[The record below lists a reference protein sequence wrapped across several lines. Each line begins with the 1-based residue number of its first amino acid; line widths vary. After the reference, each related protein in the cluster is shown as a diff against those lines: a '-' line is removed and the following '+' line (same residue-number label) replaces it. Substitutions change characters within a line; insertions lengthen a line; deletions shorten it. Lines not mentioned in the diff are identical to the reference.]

1 MKKSA
6 LSVLEFVLLAVLL
19 SGCAPATTL
28 ISSNTAAPAATLA
41 PSNTPKL
48 ASTPTPAA
56 TLAPSNTP
64 EPASTHTPAAT
75 QTQSITPTPSG
86 PFPVGKFKDEL
97 EGYTVI
103 FEFLPDGTYVFY
115 GSYMSSKGT
124 YIVADD
130 QIVFTELSPPDCGQP
145 TYLWSFDETVLILM
159 KVQDACGYHDGVWSG
174 HPWTIQP

>member
-1 MKKSA
+1 MKKPT

-19 SGCAPATTL
+19 SGCSPATTL
-28 ISSNTAAPAATLA
+28 IPSNTAAPAATLA
-41 PSNTPKL
+41 PSNTPKP
-48 ASTPTPAA
+48 ASTP
-56 TLAPSNTP
+56 
-64 EPASTHTPAAT
+64 TPAAT

-97 EGYTVI
+97 EGDYTVI

-145 TYLWSFDETVLILM
+145 TYLWSFDGTVLMLM
-159 KVQDACGYHDGVWSG
+159 KVQDACGYHEGVWNG